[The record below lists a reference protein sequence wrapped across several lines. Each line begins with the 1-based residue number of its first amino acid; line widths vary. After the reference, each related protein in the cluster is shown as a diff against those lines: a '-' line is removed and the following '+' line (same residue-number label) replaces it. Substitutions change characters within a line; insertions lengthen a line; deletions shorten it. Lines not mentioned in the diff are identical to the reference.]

1 MPMKD
6 TYANEDFLARWIA
19 DDLSEEELS
28 GFKTSDVY
36 KEIMAIDDA
45 AKSLSVTEIDV
56 EKALSL
62 VTIKNQNSQK
72 ENKVKR
78 LRVFSAAAACIAI
91 LFVAYTYFYGTKTY
105 STGIGEKETVLL
117 ADGSIIALNAN
128 STLSYKRFNWEEDRA
143 VDFDGE
149 AFFDIKSG
157 KGFTVNTNKGT
168 VSVLGTQF
176 NINNRKD
183 LKVQCYEG
191 AITFNPMN
199 ANLSA
204 LELTQGM
211 EIQVVNGKIH
221 QKEISQSTPDWR
233 NGYSSFSEQPL
244 SEVLDELMLQYPV
257 EFKWNSIDVN
267 RKFTGNFTHNNLE
280 NALKTTMEPMGIKYH
295 VSADQRI
302 VTLSE

>member
-1 MPMKD
+1 MEDK
-6 TYANEDFLARWIA
+6 YANEDFLARWIA

-62 VTIKNQNSQK
+62 VTSKNQKKLQK
-72 ENKVKR
+72 ENKVRR
-78 LRVFSAAAACIAI
+78 LWVFSAAAACIAI
-91 LFVAYTYFYGTKTY
+91 LFLGYTYFYGTRTY
-105 STGIGEKETVLL
+105 ATGIGEKETVLL
-117 ADGSIIALNAN
+117 ADGSIIELNAN
-128 STLSYKRFNWEEDRA
+128 STVSFKRFNWEEDRA

-191 AITFNPMN
+191 SIAFNPMDE
-199 ANLSA
+199 NLSGV
-204 LELTQGM
+204 ELTKGM
-211 EIQVVNGKIH
+211 EIQLVNGEIH

-233 NGYSSFSEQPL
+233 NGFSTFSEQPL
-244 SEVLDELMLQYPV
+244 SAVLDELKLQYPV
-257 EFKWNSIDVN
+257 EFRWNSIDVN

-295 VSADQRI
+295 VSADKRI

>member
-62 VTIKNQNSQK
+62 VTSKNQNTQK

-78 LRVFSAAAACIAI
+78 LWVFSAAAACIAI
-91 LFVAYTYFYGTKTY
+91 LFVGYTYFYGTRTY
-105 STGIGEKETVLL
+105 STGIGEKETLLL
-117 ADGSIIALNAN
+117 ADGSIIELNAN
-128 STLSYKRFNWEEDRA
+128 STVSYKRFNWEEDRA

-168 VSVLGTQF
+168 VSVSGTQF
-176 NINNRKD
+176 NINNRRD

-191 AITFNPMN
+191 SITFSPMN
-199 ANLSA
+199 ANLPG

-221 QKEISQSTPDWR
+221 QKEISESTPDWT
-233 NGYSSFSEQPL
+233 NGFSSFSEQPL

-257 EFKWNSIDVN
+257 EFRWNSIDVN

-280 NALKTTMEPMGIKYH
+280 NALKTTMEPMGIEYH
-295 VSADQRI
+295 VSADKRI

>member
-62 VTIKNQNSQK
+62 VTSKNQNAQK

-78 LRVFSAAAACIAI
+78 LWVFSAAAACIAI

-149 AFFDIKSG
+149 AFFNIKSG

-191 AITFNPMN
+191 TITFKPMN

-233 NGYSSFSEQPL
+233 NGHSSFSEQPL

>member
-6 TYANEDFLARWIA
+6 TYADEDFLARWIA

-78 LRVFSAAAACIAI
+78 LWVFSAAAACIAI

-157 KGFTVNTNKGT
+157 KDFTVNTNKGT

-191 AITFNPMN
+191 TITFKPMN

>member
-1 MPMKD
+1 MKD
-6 TYANEDFLARWIA
+6 TYADEDFLARWIA

-78 LRVFSAAAACIAI
+78 LWVFSAAAACIAI

-157 KGFTVNTNKGT
+157 KDFTVNTNKGT

-191 AITFNPMN
+191 TITFKPMN